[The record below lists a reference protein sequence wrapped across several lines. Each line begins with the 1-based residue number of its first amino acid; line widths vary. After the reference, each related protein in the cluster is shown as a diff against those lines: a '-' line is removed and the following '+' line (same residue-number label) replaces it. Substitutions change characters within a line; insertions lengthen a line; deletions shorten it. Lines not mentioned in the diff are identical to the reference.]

1 METNSIIILAGRKYD
16 GYLWYSDEQQ
26 PRIYREK
33 ELGAEICSSDTP
45 SIPFIIEGYLRSGN
59 DSYSIKMT
67 DGKYYIQH
75 YNLES
80 LDIVSNQNKGTTVSN
95 SQCIPIEYLPNRFGE
110 DSSIEKLCYTRIWK
124 EESDPLCEGMNV
136 LVPKEEIF
144 IGFLLKEEKM
154 ED

>member
-67 DGKYYIQH
+67 FVELLH
-75 YNLES
+75 
-80 LDIVSNQNKGTTVSN
+80 
-95 SQCIPIEYLPNRFGE
+95 
-110 DSSIEKLCYTRIWK
+110 
-124 EESDPLCEGMNV
+124 SDPKAGPAGESRYR
-136 LVPKEEIF
+136 
-144 IGFLLKEEKM
+144 
-154 ED
+154 